1 MGIFVR
7 QRGDVGGIGGIPVD
21 SIFRQNHVSLNKKT
35 VTLYYP
41 AGEASKHG
49 ACKGFLPASIENG
62 KKSQDQNLAPKRLAN
77 RWSNVVKLK
86 MSNDQL

>member
-49 ACKGFLPASIENG
+49 ACKAGFSQQALKREKNKSG
-62 KKSQDQNLAPKRLAN
+62 SKLGTKKIG
-77 RWSNVVKLK
+77 
-86 MSNDQL
+86 

>member
-49 ACKGFLPASIENG
+49 ACKAGFSQQALKRE
-62 KKSQDQNLAPKRLAN
+62 KKQVRIKTWHQKDWLIDGQT
-77 RWSNVVKLK
+77 WSN
-86 MSNDQL
+86 

>member
-62 KKSQDQNLAPKRLAN
+62 KKKSG
-77 RWSNVVKLK
+77 SKLGTK
-86 MSNDQL
+86 KIG